1 MTERYVSRLGKT
13 ELLLKIIVIIIII
26 IIIITFWKD
35 QKPKELWIFQHLNK
49 TYLTCL

>member
-26 IIIITFWKD
+26 IILEG
-35 QKPKELWIFQHLNK
+35 PKTKGVVDFPTSK
-49 TYLTCL
+49 

>member
-26 IIIITFWKD
+26 ILEE
-35 QKPKELWIFQHLNK
+35 PKTKGVVDFPTSK
-49 TYLTCL
+49 

>member
-26 IIIITFWKD
+26 ILEG
-35 QKPKELWIFQHLNK
+35 PKTEGVVDFPTSK
-49 TYLTCL
+49 

>member
-26 IIIITFWKD
+26 IILEG
-35 QKPKELWIFQHLNK
+35 PKTEGVVDFPTSK
-49 TYLTCL
+49 